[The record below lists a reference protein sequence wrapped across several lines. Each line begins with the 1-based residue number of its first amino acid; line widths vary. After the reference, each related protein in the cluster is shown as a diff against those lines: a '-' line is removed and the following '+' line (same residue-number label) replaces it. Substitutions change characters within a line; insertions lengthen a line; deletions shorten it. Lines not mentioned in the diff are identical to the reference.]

1 MKRLVSA
8 LCLVV
13 LAAGLAAGQDDLPKV
28 AAADAAALEK
38 LNQAGAVAMALA
50 SNTHLVS
57 VNFSMA
63 GPKVTDAQLELLKPV
78 AEQTFWLNLAGTGVT
93 DAGLAGLAGLKNLQ
107 RLHLEKTGIT
117 DAGLAHL
124 KGLSELRYLNLYGT
138 KVTDKGL
145 ESLKGLKKLRS
156 LYVWQTAVTE
166 EGAKALAGAVTGI
179 DINRGVEAPPP
190 PPQPV
195 EQPKP
200 PAQPAAQKPINAKC
214 PLSGKDI
221 DPAAVF
227 VYKNQAIAF
236 CCNNCKGKFEAEP
249 AKFIAKVAEFKE
261 PAAAPEKKPA
271 AKKAFNPKCPRNDK
285 DVDPAIALEH
295 QGVLIAF
302 CSEDCKTAFPTD
314 PNKYINRYPHFKEAY
329 DKAVKE
335 AAKPKAEPKKD
346 EKKADAK
353 PINAKCP
360 LSGKD
365 VDAAASFTYKKQ
377 VIAFCCNNCK
387 GKFEK
392 EPEKFIAKVAE
403 FKDPDK
409 K

>member
-13 LAAGLAAGQDDLPKV
+13 LASGLSFAQDDLPKV

-50 SNTHLVS
+50 SNTQLVS

-63 GPKVTDAQLELLKPV
+63 GPKVGDAQLELLKPV
-78 AEQTFWLNLAGTGVT
+78 TEQTFWLNLAGTAVT
-93 DAGLAGLAGLKNLQ
+93 DAGLAQVAGLKNLQ
-107 RLHLEKTGIT
+107 RLHLEKTAVT

-124 KGLSELRYLNLYGT
+124 KNLTELRYLNLYGT

-145 ESLKGLKKLRS
+145 ESLKGLKKLRN

-166 EGAKALAGAVTGI
+166 EGAKALAGSVTGI

-190 PPQPV
+190 PPKPV
-195 EQPKP
+195 EQPK
-200 PAQPAAQKPINAKC
+200 APAAPAAKAINAKC
-214 PLSGKDI
+214 PISGKDV
-221 DPAAVF
+221 DPAAIS
-227 VYKNQAIAF
+227 VYKTQSIGF
-236 CCNNCKGKFEAEP
+236 CCMNCK
-249 AKFIAKVAEFKE
+249 AKFDAKPEDFIKKVAEFKE
-261 PAAAPEKKPA
+261 PAAAPA
-271 AKKAFNPKCPRNDK
+271 AKKAFNAKCPRNDM
-285 DVDPAIALEH
+285 DVVAGITLDH
-295 QGVLIAF
+295 KGVVIGF
-302 CSEDCKTAFPTD
+302 CSDDCKTAFPTD
-314 PNKYINRYPHFKEAY
+314 PEKYINRYPHFKEAY

-335 AAKPKAEPKKD
+335 A
-346 EKKADAK
+346 EKKPAAPAPAK
-353 PINAKCP
+353 AKAINAKCP

-365 VDAAASFTYKKQ
+365 VDAAASVTYKAQ

-387 GKFEK
+387 GKFEA
-392 EPEKFIAKVAE
+392 EPAKYIAKVSE

>member
-13 LAAGLAAGQDDLPKV
+13 LASGLSFAQDDLPKV
-28 AAADAAALEK
+28 GAADAASLEK

-50 SNTHLVS
+50 SNTNLVS

-63 GPKVTDAQLELLKPV
+63 GPKVADAQLELLKPV
-78 AEQTFWLNLAGTGVT
+78 TEQTFWLNLAGTGVT
-93 DAGLAGLAGLKNLQ
+93 DAGLAQIAGLKNLQ
-107 RLHLEKTGIT
+107 RLHLEKTAIT

-124 KGLSELRYLNLYGT
+124 KGLAELRYLNLYGT

-145 ESLKGLKKLRS
+145 ESLRGLKKLRN

-166 EGAKALAGAVTGI
+166 EGAKALAGTVTGI

-190 PPQPV
+190 PPKPV
-195 EQPKP
+195 EQPK
-200 PAQPAAQKPINAKC
+200 APAAKAINAKC
-214 PLSGKDI
+214 PISGKDV
-221 DPAAVF
+221 DPAAISVF
-227 VYKNQAIAF
+227 KNQAIGF
-236 CCNNCKGKFEAEP
+236 CCMNCKA
-249 AKFIAKVAEFKE
+249 
-261 PAAAPEKKPA
+261 
-271 AKKAFNPKCPRNDK
+271 KCPRNDM
-285 DVDPAIALEH
+285 DVVAGITLEH
-295 QGVLIAF
+295 KGVLIAF

-314 PNKYINRYPHFKEAY
+314 PEKYINRYPHFKEAY
-329 DKAVKE
+329 DKAVKD
-335 AAKPKAEPKKD
+335 AAKPAEKPKAAPD
-346 EKKADAK
+346 KAKA
-353 PINAKCP
+353 INTKCP

-365 VDAAASFTYKKQ
+365 VDAAASVTFKAQ

-387 GKFEK
+387 GKFEA
-392 EPEKFIAKVAE
+392 EPAKYIAKVAE